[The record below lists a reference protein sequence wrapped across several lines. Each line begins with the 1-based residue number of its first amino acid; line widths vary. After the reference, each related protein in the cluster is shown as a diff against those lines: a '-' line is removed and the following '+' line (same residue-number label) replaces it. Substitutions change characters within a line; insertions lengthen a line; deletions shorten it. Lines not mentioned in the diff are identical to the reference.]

1 MKIYKLF
8 FFSILM
14 LLSTSL
20 SFAQITGAQGVVK
33 DATTGE
39 TLPSVQVY
47 FTGTTIGSITD
58 LDGNFQIENSQ
69 GLVTLSFQ
77 MMGYKTQIVNLKAN
91 RVTKDLNIE
100 LQPDVYGLQEI
111 VVKPQRLSREERY
124 RRKGNPAVELIRKV
138 IAHKDAHRIE
148 STECFKANSYEKL
161 IMALDKFDVDFENSK
176 FWSQFQF
183 LEKYIDTAQ
192 FNTSP
197 TITVSLRETL
207 AEEYHQSHPQ
217 SDRKYVKAKRFQGV
231 DDILDR
237 EGLASNI
244 DAMFTKVNIFDN
256 DIEIMLN
263 RFVSPLSSALAVSYY
278 HYYIMDTLDVEGDRC
293 IDLAFA
299 PVNPESFG
307 FTGHLYILNDSTY
320 ALKKY
325 SIVVPPYINMNFVS
339 DLAIEQSFFQLP
351 NGLWASEKTNTYVRF
366 YIFKNMRQIYAR
378 NSLYCSETDRVF
390 LRFRPR

>member
-1 MKIYKLF
+1 
-8 FFSILM
+8 M

-161 IMALDKFDVDFENSK
+161 IMALDKFDVDFES
-176 FWSQFQF
+176 
-183 LEKYIDTAQ
+183 
-192 FNTSP
+192 
-197 TITVSLRETL
+197 
-207 AEEYHQSHPQ
+207 
-217 SDRKYVKAKRFQGV
+217 RF
-231 DDILDR
+231 
-237 EGLASNI
+237 
-244 DAMFTKVNIFDN
+244 
-256 DIEIMLN
+256 
-263 RFVSPLSSALAVSYY
+263 
-278 HYYIMDTLDVEGDRC
+278 
-293 IDLAFA
+293 
-299 PVNPESFG
+299 
-307 FTGHLYILNDSTY
+307 
-320 ALKKY
+320 
-325 SIVVPPYINMNFVS
+325 
-339 DLAIEQSFFQLP
+339 
-351 NGLWASEKTNTYVRF
+351 
-366 YIFKNMRQIYAR
+366 
-378 NSLYCSETDRVF
+378 
-390 LRFRPR
+390 